1 MILLQRQKIANLS
14 TGNKIYNNL
23 VPSYLKKKPCTISQ
37 VYQKFRIKFQS
48 TQSEKLYHSKI
59 QTRNIQNIVR
69 FLLDQQME
77 QLKLNHK
84 KGTKTGFFRR
94 FIMGNV
100 EIFSPFWSLEI
111 PRTVCKVNVIMQV
124 NSYQIHVHCRLLY
137 FQPCISQTRR
147 FKEEILEIFILFKR
161 TSFET

>member
-59 QTRNIQNIVR
+59 QTRNIQNFVR

-84 KGTKTGFFRR
+84 KWFLVHRFQKRYLIKPNKT
-94 FIMGNV
+94 
-100 EIFSPFWSLEI
+100 S
-111 PRTVCKVNVIMQV
+111 
-124 NSYQIHVHCRLLY
+124 
-137 FQPCISQTRR
+137 
-147 FKEEILEIFILFKR
+147 ILFLLR
-161 TSFET
+161 QATTLSYSLSRVVVSLIFGRFFFL